1 MITTAMITMIINNRF
16 TRSIFWE
23 LRDLI
28 PFGNHPVYR
37 YLLGWLGAPKVSF
50 LKLTMTPQIR
60 KEVVYKHVVQDII
73 IPVDEMVKKIKFNS
87 SKRVKCAFMHMQTD
101 LNSV

>member
-1 MITTAMITMIINNRF
+1 MNLQALGNKGRFDEYIPVRHYYHRF

-28 PFGNHPVYR
+28 PFGNHPLYR
-37 YLLGWLGAPKVSF
+37 FLLGWLGAPKISF

-60 KEVVYKHVVQDII
+60 KV
-73 IPVDEMVKKIKFNS
+73 
-87 SKRVKCAFMHMQTD
+87 
-101 LNSV
+101 SVLLVSLSLSLSLPS

>member
-1 MITTAMITMIINNRF
+1 MRHYHHRF

-37 YLLGWLGAPKVSF
+37 YLLGWLGAPKVRMLSAT
-50 LKLTMTPQIR
+50 TMTSGQQHR
-60 KEVVYKHVVQDII
+60 GTH
-73 IPVDEMVKKIKFNS
+73 
-87 SKRVKCAFMHMQTD
+87 
-101 LNSV
+101 LL